1 MTKQTKSI
9 WIGTSPSS
17 IYGPLKGKEKV
28 DVIVI
33 GAGMTGISVALQL
46 KLAGK
51 TVAVIDQHSIGTGES
66 GHTTAHI
73 TEILDSQ
80 YQKIQSDFGK
90 KSATLVARAM
100 QAANEQIARW
110 VEEWNIDCS
119 YEKVPAFQYTESR
132 KDIRSLKKE
141 LAAFQK
147 VGLTAKWQQTIPL
160 PFETY
165 GGIRIEDQAQFHPRK
180 YLLALAKRIPG
191 DGSHIFENTRAL
203 EIKEG
208 TPAHVVT
215 EQGELFG
222 QDLVVATNTPSVNRF
237 FMHTKVAAYRTYAI
251 ASPLDRPPLTKGL
264 YWDTADPYHYIR
276 SYDEVWIIGGEDHK
290 TGMKTDTE
298 ECYLR
303 LAEYTRSHFSGKS
316 ITDKWSGQIMDPVDG
331 LPYIG
336 LNPASRHT
344 YIATGFSG
352 NGMTFGTLSGL
363 LIPDLILKRDN
374 PWAEIF
380 SPKRINVVSS
390 AMHFLAE
397 NKDYPVCLIKDHLLK
412 TNTSKPEDVSNLPAG
427 EGCVVNQNG
436 QSIAVYRDK
445 KSELH
450 TVSAVCTHLGCQ
462 VHWNSSEK
470 SWDCPCHGS
479 RFSTEGEVLNGPAT
493 VGLHPVQYVAPQ
505 KDLKKS
511 AA

>member
-1 MTKQTKSI
+1 MSKQIKSI
-9 WIGTSPSS
+9 WIGMSPSS
-17 IYGPLKGKEKV
+17 IYAPLNGKEKV
-28 DVIVI
+28 DVIII

-73 TEILDSQ
+73 TEVLDTR

-90 KSATLVARAM
+90 RTATLVARACRS
-100 QAANEQIARW
+100 ANEQIARW
-110 VEEWNIDCS
+110 IEEWKIDCA
-119 YEKVPAFQYTESR
+119 YENVPGFLYTESR
-132 KDIRSLKKE
+132 KDIGSLKKE
-141 LAAFQK
+141 LTALQK
-147 VGLTAKWQQTIPL
+147 VGLTAKWEQTIPL

-165 GGIRIEDQAQFHPRK
+165 GGIRINNQAQFHPRK
-180 YLLALAKRIPG
+180 YLLALAKQIPG
-191 DGSHIFENTRAL
+191 EGSHIFENTRAL

-208 TPAHVVT
+208 MPCHVVT

-222 QDLVVATNTPSVNRF
+222 HELVVATNTPSVNRF

-251 ASPLDRPPLTKGL
+251 AAPLERPPLVKGL

-276 SYDEVWIIGGEDHK
+276 NYEGVWIIGGEDHK

-298 ECYLR
+298 ECILR
-303 LAEYTRSHFSGKS
+303 LAGYTRSHFSGKS
-316 ITDKWSGQIMDPVDG
+316 ISDKWSGQIMDPVDG

-363 LIPDLILKRDN
+363 LISDLILKREN
-374 PWAEIF
+374 PWSEIF
-380 SPKRINVVSS
+380 SPKRIKVVSA
-390 AMHFLAE
+390 AMHFFAE
-397 NKDYPVCLIKDHLLK
+397 NKDYPVCLIKDNLLK
-412 TNTSKPEDVSNLPAG
+412 INTTKPEDVSNLPIE

-436 QSIAVYRDK
+436 QSIAIYRDK

-450 TVSAVCTHLGCQ
+450 TISAVCTHLGCQ

-479 RFSTEGEVLNGPAT
+479 RFSTDGEVLNGPAT
-493 VGLHPVQYVAPQ
+493 AGLSHVQFLPP
-505 KDLKKS
+505 KKILRKN